1 MGKISR
7 KTLCALA
14 LTALCAMGAGVLLA
28 ENPREAKVSAAAQ
41 TAEQTTLVAP
51 NSYEQYLEL
60 THNASVKVS
69 DVAVTENFTAVAN
82 DKTIFVY
89 NRKQG
94 VYTQYSHPEKVT
106 KLQFSEEETLYFLDS
121 AMQLYSLEPK
131 SLTAT
136 RLDFSCNTFY
146 IAGQK
151 LFFTAISGD
160 IAKISVTDLLNP
172 DVYAPPIQDHLLSK
186 PAITYWENELYYTDA
201 GKYLY
206 KIDPTDP
213 ANTNTFLA
221 AFPSE
226 IVSMA
231 ISENVLTCADLAGG
245 FYSYN
250 LADFFGNEDAGKATP
265 IFTEQNGYSSLTLW
279 EDFVYVVQEDSV
291 RQYSLQAHAF
301 TDYEIGSTSPSA
313 HRLNGATET
322 VLAGDKLLIAD
333 AGNRRIS
340 VYNTAT
346 ETFETPISSF
356 LTPLYLASNGETAVV
371 ANGETAIVYSLATE
385 NYGAEL
391 TVLDDFSGTLMGAAC
406 VFDTYYFIT
415 EGNYCYAASK
425 KTAWTVQETKKSTA
439 RYAKLLTSDAYG
451 NLYVG
456 SGTSI
461 FRYTEEEFLSP
472 MAEGERVTD
481 ELPGY
486 TKKISVDYNGSVYA
500 LNGNSIVKIGG
511 ESYDFSAPLVY
522 TENANL
528 VSFTFG
534 VEENATYL
542 LYAENYLAKTTALEL
557 PTVKTIPVG
566 TAAEEIFSRQ
576 SANVELIRSQP
587 NALAVEF
594 DIFSLQSAD
603 YFPYAGYS
611 RWETPVTAL
620 KLGETEQYNV
630 VAVYDN
636 TARKYTTHL
645 LVKSDCDLLPAEEYR
660 TDYPEAKTGWVSSGV
675 TLYKF
680 PYLTQLLTVT
690 DIPRGA
696 QVSVLGEIEQLD
708 YPYYFVRY
716 VDEKGVEHCG
726 YVPQAHIANFD
737 GRPPQSTQSTLGDT
751 KSDKDDIWRFT
762 YLLLGCGAICILV
775 DYLII
780 RKKPKD

>member
-14 LTALCAMGAGVLLA
+14 LTALCATGAGVLLA
-28 ENPREAKVSAAAQ
+28 KNPTERTTAAAAQ

-60 THNASVKVS
+60 TNSASVKVS
-69 DVAVTENFTAVAN
+69 DVAVAENFTAIAN

-94 VYTQYSHPEKVT
+94 VYTQYTHPEKVT

-131 SLTAT
+131 SLTET
-136 RLDFSCNTFY
+136 RLNFSCNTFY

-160 IAKISVTDLLNP
+160 IAKISVTDLRNP

-186 PAITYWENELYYTDA
+186 PAITYWEDELYYTDA

-206 KIDPTDP
+206 KIDPKDP
-213 ANTNTFLA
+213 ENTESFLT

-231 ISENVLTCADLAGG
+231 ISENVLTCSDLSGG

-250 LADFFGNEDAGKATP
+250 LSEFDGNDAGKVTP
-265 IFTEQNGYSSLTLW
+265 IFSEQNGSSSLSLW
-279 EDFVYVVQEDSV
+279 KDFVYVVQEDCIL
-291 RQYSLQAHAF
+291 QYSLQAHNF
-301 TDYEIGSTSPSA
+301 TEYEIGSASSST

-333 AGNRRIS
+333 AGNSRIS

-346 ETFETPISSF
+346 ETFETPISSE

-371 ANGETAIVYSLATE
+371 ANDTTAIIYSLTAE
-385 NYGAEL
+385 NYGAAL
-391 TVLDDFSGTLMGAAC
+391 TVLEDFSGTLMGAAC

-415 EGNYCYAASK
+415 EGNYCYAASE
-425 KTAWTVQETKKSTA
+425 KTAWTVQETKKNTA
-439 RYAKLLTSDAYG
+439 RYAKLLTADAYG

-461 FRYTEEEFLSP
+461 FRYTEEEFLSA
-472 MAEGERVTD
+472 MAEGTRMPG
-481 ELPGY
+481 ELPAY

-500 LNGNSIVKIGG
+500 LNDNSIIKIGG
-511 ESYDFSAPLVY
+511 ESYDFSTPLVY
-522 TENANL
+522 TNSANL
-528 VSFTFG
+528 LSFTFG
-534 VEENATYL
+534 LEENATYL
-542 LYAENYLAKTTALEL
+542 LYEENYLAKTTALNL

-566 TAAEEIFSRQ
+566 DTDEEIFSRQ
-576 SANVELIRSQP
+576 SANVELIRSKP

-594 DIFSLQSAD
+594 DIFSLQGAE
-603 YFPYAGYS
+603 YFPYERYS

-620 KLGETEQYNV
+620 KLGATEQYYV

-636 TARKYTTHL
+636 AARKYTTHL
-645 LVKSDCDLLPAEEYR
+645 LVKSACDLLPADEYR
-660 TDYPEAKTGWVSSGV
+660 TDYPEGRSGWVSSGV

-690 DIPRGA
+690 NLPRGA
-696 QVSVLGEIEQLD
+696 QVSVLGEITQLD
-708 YPYYFVRY
+708 YPYYFVSY
-716 VDEKGVEHCG
+716 VDETGVEHYG
-726 YVPQAHIANFD
+726 YVPQAHIADFD
-737 GRPPQSTQSTLGDT
+737 GRPPQSTQSTLGDAT
-751 KSDKDDIWRFT
+751 ADKDDVWRFT
-762 YLLLGCGAICILV
+762 YILLGCGAICILV